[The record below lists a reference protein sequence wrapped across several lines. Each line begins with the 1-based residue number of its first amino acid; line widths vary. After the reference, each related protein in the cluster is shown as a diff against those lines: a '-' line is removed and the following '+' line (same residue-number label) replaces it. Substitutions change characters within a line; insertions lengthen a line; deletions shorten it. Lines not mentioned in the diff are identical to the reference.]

1 MWFTSVSGIASS
13 SAWVCDVGTVLSVLS
28 EVVEVG
34 MSWGCHVRCAGSGLV
49 LCSGR
54 VLYVANDATPGPLS
68 CTELLLHSGE
78 ILGEVK
84 VTLEA
89 FVGCSK
95 TPGVGLS

>member
-34 MSWGCHVRCAGSGLV
+34 MS
-49 LCSGR
+49 CSGR
-54 VLYVANDATPGPLS
+54 VLYVANGATPGPLS
-68 CTELLLHSGE
+68 CMELLLHSGE
-78 ILGEVK
+78 ILGEVE

>member
-28 EVVEVG
+28 EVVDVG
-34 MSWGCHVRCAGSGLV
+34 MSWGRHVRCAGSGLV

-54 VLYVANDATPGPLS
+54 VLYVANGATPGPLS

-78 ILGEVK
+78 ILGEV
-84 VTLEA
+84 EA

>member
-1 MWFTSVSGIASS
+1 MFR
-13 SAWVCDVGTVLSVLS
+13 DS
-28 EVVEVG
+28 EVSIG
-34 MSWGCHVRCAGSGLV
+34 DCGRIGIGL
-49 LCSGR
+49 LIR
-54 VLYVANDATPGPLS
+54 LVLYVANGATQGPLS